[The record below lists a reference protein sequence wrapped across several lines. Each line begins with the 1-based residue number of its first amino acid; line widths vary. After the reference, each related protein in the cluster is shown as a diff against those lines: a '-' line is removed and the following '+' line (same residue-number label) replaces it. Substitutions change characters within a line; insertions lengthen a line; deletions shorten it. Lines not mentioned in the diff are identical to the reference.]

1 MPRSNCNNDTI
12 TVGIKNAATNPNLY
26 FLLMPVYLLNGDLN
40 ASKNLMHQI
49 LITDFGYGSSYNNSR
64 RNN

>member
-1 MPRSNCNNDTI
+1 
-12 TVGIKNAATNPNLY
+12 
-26 FLLMPVYLLNGDLN
+26 MPVYLLNGDLN